1 MDIELKES
9 IKQAR
14 DYLKDV
20 GIDMP
25 RMEDMDPVAQMMLAA
40 LLNETRK
47 VKKDLE
53 GITQKLVDHYSTD
66 FIPQEH
72 IGAMPAIT
80 LARTRCKEVRGGNAV
95 KIGKGSVLAWKGKE
109 RKTTLNYIPLF
120 ETMTLPL
127 HRNADGRECVF
138 QLTHDLLKEDGHQ
151 VDLKYDVENMDRPGS
166 LYLGLGCKVEMECL
180 KGLTLLI
187 QGTGGV
193 APERIVVEKNGEEL
207 DFATARE
214 MEKMDFAPP
223 FDAQQASGQMFSFM
237 NLWKENMLNM
247 EDAVWVAI
255 TDGETDRDKFKTMP
269 SPSCFQRWL
278 ASDDFNH
285 FEVHDGGN
293 IWLRLD
299 FPQHFVIKKGVRV
312 IPNVI
317 PLVNV
322 EERKVTLSRVM
333 TMAKLN
339 NKEDSFFLCVL
350 NTTLDG
356 LKRGFEDMSKEVLV
370 RDFDATCYNGGQL
383 YRDARNLYNRFLDD
397 YYAFINF
404 NDINDG
410 KALEK
415 LRNSI
420 NEIGKDAAK
429 KSKDNIEG
437 KFDSGTY
444 VMKKEIEND
453 SAVIVS
459 YIITMGEA
467 GNLPKIGDQLDV
479 RTPGLEQKAEVLVD
493 AKGGKDKV
501 SADERYEL
509 MRYYTLTNDRL
520 YTRMDIDA
528 FLRTEIKKKPLE
540 TDASRIII
548 KVGVEGAEGPTHV
561 RRGLYIDLGFK
572 DKTTYEKAVAAGFDV
587 LMQQRITNKAC
598 LSMPVFVNLKN
609 LEQ

>member
-14 DYLKDV
+14 EYLKEV

-25 RMEDMDPVAQMMLAA
+25 KVEDMDPVAQMMLVA
-40 LLNETRK
+40 LLNETGK
-47 VKKDLE
+47 VKKELE
-53 GITQKLVDHYSTD
+53 GITEKLEEHYSTD
-66 FIPQEH
+66 FIPQEK

-95 KIGKGSVLAWKGKE
+95 KIGKGSVFAWKGKE

-120 ETMTLPL
+120 KTITLPL
-127 HRNADGRECVF
+127 YRYPDRRECVF
-138 QLTHDLLKEDGHQ
+138 QLTHDLLKEDGLQ
-151 VDLKYDVENMDRPGS
+151 VDLNVENMDRPGS

-214 MEKMDFAPP
+214 MEKMDFSPP
-223 FDAQQASGQMFSFM
+223 FDVQQASGQMFSFM
-237 NLWKENMLNM
+237 DVWKENMLNM
-247 EDAVWVAI
+247 EDAVWVVI
-255 TDGETDRDKFKTMP
+255 TDGETDRDKFKTMKYP
-269 SPSCFQRWL
+269 PCFGNWL
-278 ASDDFNH
+278 YDNDFNR
-285 FEVHDGGN
+285 FNVHDSGS

-299 FPQHFVIKKGVRV
+299 FPHHFAVKNDVRV
-312 IPNVI
+312 IPNVV

-333 TMAKLN
+333 PMAKLN
-339 NKEDSFFLCVL
+339 KQEDSFFLRVL
-350 NTTLDG
+350 NTSLEG
-356 LKRGFEDMSKEVLV
+356 LNRGFEDMSKEVLV
-370 RDFDATCYNGGQL
+370 RDFDAICYNGGQL
-383 YRDARNLYNRFLDD
+383 YRDARNLYNRFVDD
-397 YYAFINF
+397 YYAFIEF
-404 NDINDG
+404 NEVKNG

-420 NEIGKDAAK
+420 NEIGKAGAE
-429 KSKDNIEG
+429 KSKDNVEG

-453 SAVIVS
+453 SVVSVS

-467 GNLPKIGDQLDV
+467 GNLPKEGDLLDV
-479 RTPGLEQKAEVLVD
+479 RTPGLEQKAVVMVD

-540 TDASRIII
+540 TDASRITI
-548 KVGVEGAEGPTHV
+548 KVGVEGAEGPTHI
-561 RRGLYIDLGFK
+561 RRGLYVDLDFK

-598 LSMPVFVNLKN
+598 LSMPVFVKLKCQ
-609 LEQ
+609 EQ